1 MEYIGEFKAVYRNL
15 HQRKINAGSDLW
27 SIIGGHLSDGKVVI
41 ESPGVTHSV
50 NFGLVDVVTNNPTTI
65 TKGCKWIKSRGK
77 RKAIGFVGGVLTEDK
92 PTGECLGR
100 LTLDI
105 PAEAFK
111 LIEPR
116 TNERIDFNPAG
127 TYLWFGSDGCEVYK
141 A

>member
-1 MEYIGEFKAVYRNL
+1 MEFEGEFKAVYRNL
-15 HQRKINAGSDLW
+15 HARKHNAGSDLW
-27 SIIGGHLSDGKVVI
+27 SIFGGHLSNGKVVV
-41 ESPGVTHSV
+41 ESPGVAHSV
-50 NFGLVDVVTNNPTTI
+50 NFGCRDVVPNNPTTI

-92 PTGECLGR
+92 PTGEYLGR

-105 PAEAFK
+105 PAESFK

-127 TYLWFGSDGCEVYK
+127 TVLWFGSDGCEVYK